1 MQPLCTSEGDLSIC
15 SEQNGHLSS
24 RGRVCVRLDASPGAD
39 TFGCMGLWELRGSSR
54 QPHTPISTACSSLH
68 DRHVA
73 DATHCCILGPF
84 NYNPHQNRCDQ
95 EAEVSKT
102 WAEALPALG
111 TGWHRAPAQE
121 ALLRLGARA
130 VLRLLAVKCEG
141 LGVPVAAQPAL
152 EPLQACAH
160 PLSIL

>member
-1 MQPLCTSEGDLSIC
+1 MQPLYTSEGDLSIC
-15 SEQNGHLSS
+15 SEQSGHLSS

-54 QPHTPISTACSSLH
+54 QPHTPTSSACSSLH

-73 DATHCCILGPF
+73 DAAHCCILEPF
-84 NYNPHQNRCDQ
+84 RYTPRQNRCDQ

-111 TGWHRAPAQE
+111 TGWHRAPPQE
-121 ALLRLGARA
+121 ALLRLGTGA

-152 EPLQACAH
+152 EPLQARSH
-160 PLSIL
+160 PLSML